1 MEKTNLS
8 ETAPP
13 SALQPLPLK
22 VTVNRSCQPLIS
34 STIEWR
40 IQTLSWDLPTPP
52 VMSKDKGRF
61 EYILSKQSPLTPEI
75 SPHAWIKHRMNK
87 NHLHKMWCSPQVLI
101 GWASIQAAEK
111 SFPLFHHVIR
121 WLELL
126 FYSGWCEPRRSG
138 GGGGSPQRHGA
149 TKVTCWAVH
158 HIGRH
163 AVGGRLGVDQPG
175 AVVHGLAVGRAGS
188 HKSTLVHAGKST
200 LPTQRESTRIHK
212 LAVHTVAA
220 ALSSRHFSSWQ
231 SFLQGVG
238 LFFFLFP

>member
-138 GGGGSPQRHGA
+138 GWGGQPSEARSHQGYLLSCSPYWASCCRGA
-149 TKVTCWAVH
+149 PGCWSA
-158 HIGRH
+158 RSCCSW
-163 AVGGRLGVDQPG
+163 
-175 AVVHGLAVGRAGS
+175 AGC
-188 HKSTLVHAGKST
+188 
-200 LPTQRESTRIHK
+200 RESWK
-212 LAVHTVAA
+212 
-220 ALSSRHFSSWQ
+220 
-231 SFLQGVG
+231 
-238 LFFFLFP
+238 P